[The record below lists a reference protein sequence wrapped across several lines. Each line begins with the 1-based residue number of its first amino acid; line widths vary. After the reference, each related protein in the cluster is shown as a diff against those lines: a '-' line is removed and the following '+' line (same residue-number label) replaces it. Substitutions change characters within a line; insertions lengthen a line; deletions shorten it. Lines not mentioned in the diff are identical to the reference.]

1 MQFLH
6 FLAGPDLFVAFKS
19 FAHRPI
25 PSGALLR
32 PAPLSAA
39 RGGMTSLYLGLALTL
54 ALTLNA
60 RFAAIRALGTLVAV
74 TAMAFMAWSIW
85 LANGDGT
92 FAAAPAGSRMPLL
105 LNIEAGLLVTGILVL
120 LWSIPGQFKRSG
132 GDVPWRGT
140 TAAYGHSTRALHWAG
155 ASLIIAAYVMGQYVS
170 ILAPANPIRPDFL
183 TTHMAIG
190 GAIFLLTFARM
201 FERLVK
207 PGPPNRPIVHWAHFF
222 LYVLM
227 VSTCVTGLSMATA
240 PIELLGLKL
249 PNLPADR
256 FAAFLHQAVLPVVFL
271 LLFVPHLAGAV
282 KAIRRMAR

>member
-1 MQFLH
+1 
-6 FLAGPDLFVAFKS
+6 
-19 FAHRPI
+19 
-25 PSGALLR
+25 
-32 PAPLSAA
+32 
-39 RGGMTSLYLGLALTL
+39 MTSLYLGLALIL

-60 RFAAIRALGTLVAV
+60 RFAIVRAAGTLVAV

-92 FAAAPAGSRMPLL
+92 FAAAPAGSRIPLL
-105 LNIEAGLLVTGILVL
+105 LNIEAGLLVIGILVL

-140 TAAYGHSTRALHWAG
+140 DAAYGHTSRAMHWAG

-170 ILAPANPIRPDFL
+170 ILAPTNPIRPEFL

-201 FERLVK
+201 FERLITH
-207 PGPPNRPIVHWAHFF
+207 GPPNKALVHWAHFF
-222 LYVLM
+222 LYALI

-240 PIELLGLKL
+240 PIDLMGLKL
-249 PNLPADR
+249 PNLPADK
-256 FAAFLHQAVLPVVFL
+256 FAAFLHQNVLPVVFL

-282 KAIRRMAR
+282 RAIRRMAR